1 MPEVLIGGNPDFWLT
16 KMLEKWGADMNAF
29 TPDALVEY
37 KRCFRDPKSIHA
49 TCEDY
54 RAGNTIDV
62 THDIQDRDQQ
72 IACPVLVLWGDG
84 RDPLARIR
92 SSTSGVSVQAT
103 CRESRSN
110 AVISCRRSNLRRP
123 HASFFNFFRLEPRLR
138 PGKRTNQRAHSGG
151 IKPGTGWANDR
162 RRLEKIFMPNDGKK
176 SESNPAPERPQFFVR
191 YRASMLRR
199 LRTYFLTGIV
209 ATAPIGLTLYL
220 SWVLVKFV
228 DRLVTPSIPAQYN
241 PNTYVPFDIPGL
253 GVIVA
258 IILLTFI
265 GFITANFLGR
275 QIVALGESVVDR
287 MPVIRSVY
295 GALKQI
301 FETVLAQS
309 SRSFREVVLIE
320 YPRRGIWAVGFV
332 TSETLGEIQNVKEDE
347 LVNVFL
353 PTTPNPTS
361 GFLLFVPR
369 QDLITLHMTV
379 EEGIKMVISGGIVT
393 PPDPRP
399 RAVIDARGPE
409 TAEAPHEPDEHQK
422 AG

>member
-1 MPEVLIGGNPDFWLT
+1 
-16 KMLEKWGADMNAF
+16 
-29 TPDALVEY
+29 
-37 KRCFRDPKSIHA
+37 
-49 TCEDY
+49 
-54 RAGNTIDV
+54 
-62 THDIQDRDQQ
+62 
-72 IACPVLVLWGDG
+72 
-84 RDPLARIR
+84 
-92 SSTSGVSVQAT
+92 
-103 CRESRSN
+103 
-110 AVISCRRSNLRRP
+110 
-123 HASFFNFFRLEPRLR
+123 
-138 PGKRTNQRAHSGG
+138 
-151 IKPGTGWANDR
+151 
-162 RRLEKIFMPNDGKK
+162 MPNDGKK